1 MSARWFVRIILLEL
15 SLIYLVI
22 LAGSI
27 VRATGS
33 GMGCPDWPKC
43 FGYLIPPTKL
53 EEVIFHPNQ
62 AYKKGVFIVHGD
74 TLYRAKNSFT
84 TTDTFMAAD
93 WEPYTV
99 HDYAHFNPV
108 HTWIEYI
115 NRLLGA
121 LSGIPM
127 LILAVLSIQFW
138 KRMKIIPILAFTGVF
153 LLGFVAWL
161 GKKVVDGNLIPHSI
175 TIHML
180 GALAIVSV
188 LIALLLFTR
197 KTIKSDL
204 TLDRSLRHWLGAA
217 VILTIIQ
224 IILGTQVRE
233 EIDYLNKALQ
243 GHNRES
249 WLETIGL
256 TFYIHRSFS
265 ILILMVN
272 GFIFFR
278 NRAIQ
283 KPLVLINV
291 MTALLISEILA
302 GVILSYF
309 GLPAAAQP
317 VHMVL
322 AALLY
327 GVQFYLWLL
336 HMIVRVSDL
345 ETETKNSIFVFQNS
359 SLLSE
364 LQTPDKLDPN
374 NKYICDSRK

>member
-1 MSARWFVRIILLEL
+1 MNARWFVRLIVIEL

-43 FGYLIPPTKL
+43 FGYLIPPTEL
-53 EEVIFHPNQ
+53 DDVVFHPNQ
-62 AYKKGVFIVHGD
+62 HYKKGLFIVHEGA
-74 TLYRAKNSFT
+74 LYRAKKTMVSSE
-84 TTDTFMAAD
+84 TFQEDD
-93 WEPYTV
+93 WQLYTV
-99 HDYAHFNPV
+99 HDYAIFNPV

-121 LSGIPM
+121 LAGVPM
-127 LILAVLSIQFW
+127 LLLAIFSISYW
-138 KRMKIIPILAFTGVF
+138 KRLKIIPILSFTGLL

-188 LIALLLFTR
+188 LIALFLFTR
-197 KTIKSDL
+197 KSTKSDF

-217 VILTIIQ
+217 LILTIIQ

-233 EIDYLNKALQ
+233 EVDYLNKELN
-243 GHNRES
+243 GMNKET
-249 WLETIGL
+249 WLDTIGL
-256 TFYIHRSFS
+256 TFYIHRSLS

-278 NRAIQ
+278 NKSIK
-283 KPLVLINV
+283 KPLRLINI
-291 MTALLISEILA
+291 MMAFLIAEVFAGIILY
-302 GVILSYF
+302 YF
-309 GLPAAAQP
+309 DLPVFAQP
-317 VHMVL
+317 LHLIL

-327 GVQFYLWLL
+327 GIQFYLWLM
-336 HMIVRVSDL
+336 HMIARVSDL
-345 ETETKNSIFVFQNS
+345 ETETKNAVFVFQNS
-359 SLLSE
+359 SLISE
-364 LQTPDKLDPN
+364 LQASDKITQS
-374 NKYICDSRK
+374 KK